1 MDVFSLH
8 FSTVV
13 FSKEKGCK
21 NVKVGIS
28 DVKLTELSESNIKF
42 PEKCTYNKLY
52 MVFFQKNAL
61 FFLSRVFTLK
71 SF

>member
-21 NVKVGIS
+21 
-28 DVKLTELSESNIKF
+28 KF
-42 PEKCTYNKLY
+42 
-52 MVFFQKNAL
+52 
-61 FFLSRVFTLK
+61 
-71 SF
+71 